1 MSFSIECHPRP
12 EGKNPRALRRE
23 GLIPANLYGHNGSES
38 VCFAVSAKDAVVL
51 LKSIKVNE
59 TPVEVKIP
67 FLSWTGTAIVREVQ
81 SHPWKRTLN
90 HLSFFAMTA

>member
-1 MSFSIECHPRP
+1 MSFSLECQPRP

-23 GLIPANLYGHNGSES
+23 GLIPANLYGHNGAES
-38 VCFAVSAKDAVVL
+38 LCFAVPAKEAVVL
-51 LKSIKVNE
+51 LKNIKVNE

-67 FLSWTGTAIVREVQ
+67 HLSWTGTAIVREVQ

-90 HLSFFAMTA
+90 HLSFLATKA